1 MLLAICSFLAFVV
14 IGLAGSRVFFS
25 AQTTDPEILEYG
37 VRYMTVVC
45 ACSLGL
51 FMQIMVERLLQSTG
65 MTIYNMISQ
74 GTGAIVNIILDP
86 VFIFGIGFV
95 PKMGVTGAAVAT
107 VIGQFFGMCIG
118 IYFNV
123 KKNKEINLSFKRM
136 RFDKETVKG
145 IYVVGVPS
153 ILMMSIG
160 SIMTY
165 GMNKILLGFSSTAAA
180 VFGVYFKLQSFFF
193 MPVFGLNNS
202 LVPIIAYNYG
212 ARNKARIMRTVK
224 LGCGAAVTILVF
236 GAIVFQTMPATLLR
250 MFNASEDMISIG
262 VTALRI
268 ISLSFL
274 LAGFCIVIGS
284 VFQALGNGMY
294 SLITSVCRQLL
305 VLLPVAY
312 IFAHAFGLH
321 AVWWSYPVAELASLA
336 ASVYLLKK
344 IYDSHLKN
352 L

>member
-1 MLLAICSFLAFVV
+1 
-14 IGLAGSRVFFS
+14 
-25 AQTTDPEILEYG
+25 
-37 VRYMTVVC
+37 
-45 ACSLGL
+45 
-51 FMQIMVERLLQSTG
+51 
-65 MTIYNMISQ
+65 
-74 GTGAIVNIILDP
+74 
-86 VFIFGIGFV
+86 
-95 PKMGVTGAAVAT
+95 
-107 VIGQFFGMCIG
+107 
-118 IYFNV
+118 
-123 KKNKEINLSFKRM
+123 
-136 RFDKETVKG
+136 
-145 IYVVGVPS
+145 
-153 ILMMSIG
+153 
-160 SIMTY
+160 MTY

-336 ASVYLLKK
+336 ASVYLLKR
-344 IYDSHLKN
+344 IYNSHLRD